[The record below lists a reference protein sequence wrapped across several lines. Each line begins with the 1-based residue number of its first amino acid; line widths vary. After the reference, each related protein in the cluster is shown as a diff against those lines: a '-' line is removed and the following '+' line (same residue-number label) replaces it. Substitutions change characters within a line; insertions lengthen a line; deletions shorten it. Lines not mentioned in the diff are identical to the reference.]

1 MTNITNIPK
10 KGSYTT
16 MQILTILVIED
27 EDSLLQL
34 YRIVLEKEGF
44 KVLTVH
50 NGQEAWDLIE
60 NEHVDLVIT
69 DILMPVMDGY
79 EFTELLRRS
88 NPGMPVLMITAKDD
102 FPSKNKG
109 FSLGTD
115 DYMTKPVNLDE
126 MVLRVR
132 ALLRRSHIASD
143 KRLTLPHTILDYD
156 ALTVTWE
163 DDSQMLPQKEFFL
176 LFKLISYPN
185 KIFTRMQLMDEIWGR
200 NSESDL
206 QTIDVHINR
215 LRRRFEN
222 NPDFEIITVRGLG
235 YKAVM
240 KE

>member
-1 MTNITNIPK
+1 
-10 KGSYTT
+10 

-79 EFTELLRRS
+79 EFTKLLRHS

-115 DYMTKPVNLDE
+115 DYMTKPVNLE
-126 MVLRVR
+126 EEL
-132 ALLRRSHIASD
+132 S
-143 KRLTLPHTILDYD
+143 
-156 ALTVTWE
+156 
-163 DDSQMLPQKEFFL
+163 
-176 LFKLISYPN
+176 
-185 KIFTRMQLMDEIWGR
+185 DEIMITGITSVIWLRFIKPSTSNPSISGIII
-200 NSESDL
+200 S
-206 QTIDVHINR
+206 NR
-215 LRRRFEN
+215 IRSMSVI
-222 NPDFEIITVRGLG
+222 PC
-235 YKAVM
+235 
-240 KE
+240 

>member
-1 MTNITNIPK
+1 
-10 KGSYTT
+10 

-79 EFTELLRRS
+79 EFTKLLRYS

-132 ALLRRSHIASD
+132 ALLRRSHIASN

-156 ALTVTWE
+156 ALTVTWG
-163 DDSQMLPQKEFFL
+163 DDPQMLPQKEFFL

>member
-1 MTNITNIPK
+1 MSK
-10 KGSYTT
+10 
-16 MQILTILVIED
+16 ILIVED
-27 EDSLLQL
+27 EETIAD
-34 YRIVLEKEGF
+34 LEKDYLELSGF
-44 KVLTVH
+44 EVEVANAGETGLEKALKD
-50 NGQEAWDLIE
+50 EYSLFILDLMLPG
-60 NEHVDLVIT
+60 VDGFEICKKIREEKNTPIIMV
-69 DILMPVMDGY
+69 
-79 EFTELLRRS
+79 S
-88 NPGMPVLMITAKDD
+88 AKKDD
-102 FPSKNKG
+102 IDKIRG
-109 FSLGTD
+109 LGLGAD

-132 ALLRRSHIASD
+132 ALLRRSHIASN

-156 ALTVTWE
+156 ALTVTWG
-163 DDSQMLPQKEFFL
+163 DDPQMLPQKEFFL

>member
-1 MTNITNIPK
+1 
-10 KGSYTT
+10 

-79 EFTELLRRS
+79 EFTKLLRHS

-115 DYMTKPVNLDE
+115 DYMTKPFSPSELVA
-126 MVLRVR
+126 RVKAHLAR
-132 ALLRRSHIASD
+132 YD
-143 KRLTLPHTILDYD
+143 RLTGSAVEKNKIIEIRGLRIDTTARRVWVSDVEKTFTTKEFDLLTFLASHPNHVYTKEELFREIWDMESIGD
-156 ALTVTWE
+156 IATVTVHIKKIRE
-163 DDSQMLPQKEFFL
+163 KVEVDTSNPQYIETIWGVGYR
-176 LFKLISYPN
+176 FKL
-185 KIFTRMQLMDEIWGR
+185 
-200 NSESDL
+200 
-206 QTIDVHINR
+206 
-215 LRRRFEN
+215 
-222 NPDFEIITVRGLG
+222 
-235 YKAVM
+235 
-240 KE
+240 

>member
-1 MTNITNIPK
+1 
-10 KGSYTT
+10 
-16 MQILTILVIED
+16 MQILTILVIKD

-44 KVLTVH
+44 NVLTVK
-50 NGQEAWDLIE
+50 ESE
-60 NEHVDLVIT
+60 N
-69 DILMPVMDGY
+69 
-79 EFTELLRRS
+79 
-88 NPGMPVLMITAKDD
+88 
-102 FPSKNKG
+102 
-109 FSLGTD
+109 
-115 DYMTKPVNLDE
+115 
-126 MVLRVR
+126 
-132 ALLRRSHIASD
+132 
-143 KRLTLPHTILDYD
+143 
-156 ALTVTWE
+156 
-163 DDSQMLPQKEFFL
+163 SQMLPQKEFFL

-215 LRRRFEN
+215 LRRRFEH

>member
-1 MTNITNIPK
+1 MYKTLHK
-10 KGSYTT
+10 KQGSVT
-16 MQILTILVIED
+16 V
-27 EDSLLQL
+27 QL
-34 YRIVLEKEGF
+34 RF
-44 KVLTVH
+44 
-50 NGQEAWDLIE
+50 A
-60 NEHVDLVIT
+60 
-69 DILMPVMDGY
+69 
-79 EFTELLRRS
+79 RS
-88 NPGMPVLMITAKDD
+88 SVTFCAKRD
-102 FPSKNKG
+102 N
-109 FSLGTD
+109 
-115 DYMTKPVNLDE
+115 YMTKPVNLDE

-132 ALLRRSHIASD
+132 ALLRRSHIASN

-156 ALTVTWE
+156 ALTVTWG
-163 DDSQMLPQKEFFL
+163 DDPQMLPQKEFFL

>member
-1 MTNITNIPK
+1 
-10 KGSYTT
+10 

-79 EFTELLRRS
+79 EFTKLLRHS

-132 ALLRRSHIASD
+132 ALLRRSH
-143 KRLTLPHTILDYD
+143 LPVINGLLCLILS
-156 ALTVTWE
+156 WI
-163 DDSQMLPQKEFFL
+163 M
-176 LFKLISYPN
+176 
-185 KIFTRMQLMDEIWGR
+185 M
-200 NSESDL
+200 
-206 QTIDVHINR
+206 H
-215 LRRRFEN
+215 
-222 NPDFEIITVRGLG
+222 
-235 YKAVM
+235 
-240 KE
+240 

>member
-1 MTNITNIPK
+1 
-10 KGSYTT
+10 

-69 DILMPVMDGY
+69 
-79 EFTELLRRS
+79 
-88 NPGMPVLMITAKDD
+88 AKDD

-132 ALLRRSHIASD
+132 ALLRRSHIASN

-156 ALTVTWE
+156 ALTVTWG
-163 DDSQMLPQKEFFL
+163 DDPQMLPQKEFFL

>member
-1 MTNITNIPK
+1 MSK
-10 KGSYTT
+10 
-16 MQILTILVIED
+16 ILIVED
-27 EDSLLQL
+27 EES
-34 YRIVLEKEGF
+34 IAELEKDYLELSGF
-44 KVLTVH
+44 EV
-50 NGQEAWDLIE
+50 EIE
-60 NEHVDLVIT
+60 NDGSSGLDKALKEDYDLLILDLMLPGT
-69 DILMPVMDGY
+69 DGFEICKRVREVKNTPIIMV
-79 EFTELLRRS
+79 S
-88 NPGMPVLMITAKDD
+88 AKKEDID
-102 FPSKNKG
+102 KIRG
-109 FSLGTD
+109 LGLGAD

-132 ALLRRSHIASD
+132 ALLRRSHIASN

-156 ALTVTWE
+156 ALTVTWG
-163 DDSQMLPQKEFFL
+163 DDPQMLPQKEFFL